1 MEPNNPYGFIKDGKI
16 FRNAFLEYPER
27 EIGEVRESE
36 ASTIKYFEDRFAM
49 AENKVNTLAKS
60 VEESDN
66 KGSYLMKLVH
76 MREQLANFDA
86 LGEYVV
92 LYDKLDELEEML
104 REIISKNRV
113 KNLEIKRAL
122 IAEAEVFEKSTD
134 WQEAA
139 DQLKEIKN
147 KWIRTGAVDK
157 EHEEEVEGRF
167 TEVLDTFFQRRNQ
180 FFEDRKKLVGDRIQK
195 YYDIIYELRG
205 LQRSDDR
212 QAAISRVKVL
222 QNSWRDIGKIPPKL
236 YGKLFKDFKYLT
248 GKFFRPP
255 SRFPSGGS
263 SGGYRPSPGQGGG
276 YRSSSSQGG
285 GYANRSSGTGS
296 SYPPRRRPESN
307 AYTPTPE
314 YNVSEM
320 LERKKELLSQASQL
334 AEKDGEDVVEDVKRL
349 RFLWKRTG
357 KLPRDVGGSITYDF
371 IKACDMASEKSFLNR
386 LARSKNPDYDHIDL
400 HKKTS
405 LKINLLNNLIVRDEK
420 ELDVF
425 KENLEKFST
434 DAYSVDREI
443 SIKFKAQQRKVAVK
457 KALMEELLSNLNN
470 QK

>member
-16 FRNAFLEYPER
+16 YRNAFLEYPER

-36 ASTIKYFEDRFAM
+36 ESTIQYFEDRFAM
-49 AENKVNTLAKS
+49 AENKVNTLVNS

-86 LGEYVV
+86 LGDYVV
-92 LYDKLDELEEML
+92 LYKKLDELEEML

-122 IAEAEVFEKSTD
+122 IVEAEAFENSTD

-157 EHEEEVEGRF
+157 EYEEEVEERF
-167 TEVLDTFFQRRNQ
+167 TQVLDTFFQRRNQ
-180 FFEDRKKLVGDRIQK
+180 FFEDRKKLFGVRIQK

-212 QAAISRVKVL
+212 QAAISRVKEL

-248 GKFFRPP
+248 GKFFRPQN
-255 SRFPSGGS
+255 RFPSGGS
-263 SGGYRPSPGQGGG
+263 SGYRSSQGGSGYRSPSSSSSGG
-276 YRSSSSQGG
+276 YRSSD
-285 GYANRSSGTGS
+285 RSSGSG
-296 SYPPRRRPESN
+296 YPPRRRPDSQYN
-307 AYTPTPE
+307 SE

-320 LERKKELLSQASQL
+320 LERKKELLSQANQL
-334 AEKDGEDVVEDVKRL
+334 AEKEGEDVVEDVKRL

-357 KLPRDVGGSITYDF
+357 RLPHDVGGNITSDF
-371 IKACDMASEKSFLNR
+371 TKACDMASEKSFLNR
-386 LARSKNPDYDHIDL
+386 LVRSKNPDYDQIDAQ
-400 HKKTS
+400 K
-405 LKINLLNNLIVRDEK
+405 KINLKIHLLTNLIVRDEK
-420 ELDVF
+420 ELDLF
-425 KENLEKFST
+425 KENIGRFSSN
-434 DAYSVDREI
+434 AYNDDRQAT
-443 SIKFKAQQRKVAVK
+443 IKLKAQQRKVAVK
-457 KALMEELLSNLNN
+457 KALMEELVKNLNA

>member
-16 FRNAFLEYPER
+16 YRNAFLEYPER

-36 ASTIKYFEDRFAM
+36 ESTIKYFEDRFAM

-76 MREQLANFDA
+76 MRVQLANFDA
-86 LGEYVV
+86 LGDYMV
-92 LYDKLDELEEML
+92 LYKKLDELEEML
-104 REIISKNRV
+104 REIIFNNRI
-113 KNLEIKRAL
+113 KNLEIKKAL
-122 IAEAEVFEKSTD
+122 IAEAEVFENSTD

-157 EHEEEVEGRF
+157 EHEEEIEGRF
-167 TEVLDTFFQRRNQ
+167 TQVLDTFFQRRNQ
-180 FFEDRKKLVGDRIQK
+180 FFEDRKKLFGVRIQK

-212 QAAISRVKVL
+212 QAAISRVKEL
-222 QNSWRDIGKIPPKL
+222 QNTWRDIGKIPPKL

-248 GKFFRPP
+248 GKFFKPQN
-255 SRFPSGGS
+255 RFSSGGS
-263 SGGYRPSPGQGGG
+263 SGGYRSSQGSGG
-276 YRSSSSQGG
+276 YRSSSPSQSG
-285 GYANRSSGTGS
+285 SSRPYGSSRPSGS
-296 SYPPRRRPESN
+296 SYPPRRRPDENPYAS
-307 AYTPTPE
+307 E

-320 LERKKELLSQASQL
+320 LERKKELLSQANQL
-334 AEKDGEDVVEDVKRL
+334 SDKEGEDVVEDVKRL

-371 IKACDMASEKSFLNR
+371 IRACDMASEKSFLNR
-386 LARSKNPDYDHIDL
+386 LARSKNPDYDNIDIQ
-400 HKKTS
+400 KKIN
-405 LKINLLNNLIVRDEK
+405 LKINLLNNLIVRDQK
-420 ELDVF
+420 ELDLY
-425 KENLEKFST
+425 KENVEKFSS
-434 DAYSVDREI
+434 DAYNVDRQI
-443 SIKFKAQQRKVAVK
+443 DIKFKAQQRKVAVK
-457 KALMEELLSNLNN
+457 RALMEELVNNLNA

>member
-1 MEPNNPYGFIKDGKI
+1 MESKNPYGFIKDGKI

-36 ASTIKYFEDRFAM
+36 ESTIKYFEDRFTM
-49 AENKVNTLAKS
+49 AETKVHNLSKAI
-60 VEESDN
+60 EESDN

-86 LGEYVV
+86 LGDYVV
-92 LYDKLDELEEML
+92 LYEKLDELEETL
-104 REIISKNRV
+104 RDIISKNRV
-113 KNLEIKRAL
+113 KNLEIKQAL
-122 IAEAEVFEKSTD
+122 IAEAEVYENSTD

-157 EHEEEVEGRF
+157 EHEEEIEGRF
-167 TEVLDTFFQRRNQ
+167 TEVLDNFFQRRNQ
-180 FFEDRKKLVGDRIQK
+180 FFEDRKKMIGDRIQK

-212 QAAISRVKVL
+212 QAAKERVKEL
-222 QNSWRDIGKIPPKL
+222 QSAWRDIGKIPPKL

-248 GKFFRPP
+248 GKFFRPQN
-255 SRFPSGGS
+255 RYPSGGS
-263 SGGYRPSPGQGGG
+263 SSGYRSSQGGSGGYRPRQGSGG
-276 YRSSSSQGG
+276 YRSSSSGS
-285 GYANRSSGTGS
+285 GYA
-296 SYPPRRRPESN
+296 PRRRSDYQQN
-307 AYTPTPE
+307 SE

-320 LERKKELLSQASQL
+320 LERKKELLSQANEL

-357 KLPRDVGGSITYDF
+357 KLPREVGGSITSDF
-371 IKACDMASEKSFLNR
+371 IRACDMASEKSFLNR
-386 LARSKNPDYDHIDL
+386 LVRSKNPDYTDIDAQE
-400 HKKTS
+400 KIN
-405 LKINLLNNLIVRDEK
+405 LKINLLSNLIVRDEK
-420 ELDVF
+420 ELDLY
-425 KENLEKFST
+425 KENVDKFSSSS
-434 DAYSVDREI
+434 YNSMDRDVQ
-443 SIKFKAQQRKVAVK
+443 IKLKAQQRKVAVK
-457 KALMEELLSNLNN
+457 KALMEELINNLKS